1 MKLST
6 VFIATGMN
14 NGAKI
19 IPMIIL
25 MMDILLHYSKK
36 NYYLH
41 PEYQRAGGD
50 WLNWQVPGTEYHIPI
65 FQSGFGDGTYPVYWG
80 IDEGGEICQLVIQFI
95 DIELAY
101 GNDEEN

>member
-1 MKLST
+1 M
-6 VFIATGMN
+6 VQQ
-14 NGAKI
+14 
-19 IPMIIL
+19 
-25 MMDILLHYSKK
+25 ILLD
-36 NYYLH
+36 NLH
-41 PEYQRAGGD
+41 KSH
-50 WLNWQVPGTEYHIPI
+50 HIPI